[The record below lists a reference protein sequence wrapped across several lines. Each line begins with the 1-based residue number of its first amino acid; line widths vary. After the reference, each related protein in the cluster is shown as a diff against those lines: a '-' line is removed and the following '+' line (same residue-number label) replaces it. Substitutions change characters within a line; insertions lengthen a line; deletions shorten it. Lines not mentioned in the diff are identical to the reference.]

1 MKHSSDL
8 PAMLQPFH
16 RRRKLLHAWHAAADT
31 LWQTGCVLSV
41 ASVSAP
47 LLGISLPII
56 STPLLACG
64 SAAVAAVRTV
74 LTSANLDHTARWLD
88 RELQLKDRLSS
99 ALQFL
104 QIENPSPMQQLQ
116 IADARNCL
124 ASVST
129 DQLLP
134 LRTPAN
140 WKRGLAITAFGT
152 LLAIVGPAAWP
163 HASDTA
169 SPAATAVRESQRMQ
183 AELQSLEEVA
193 RQTADPDL
201 QQALESMNRTLQD
214 LQSQPLPP
222 EEAFA
227 KLADMEN
234 SLQQLQQKLNNPA
247 ALQQLQ
253 SIGEAMSATDELED
267 VGNMLSNGKLEQAAA
282 ALAKTQNPR
291 LDRSERRTV
300 SEKLQ
305 QVQQQFQQSAK
316 PQGSQKI
323 AEAAGKMAEGLQH
336 GDSQKF
342 EEAAQGMAAE
352 ARRLAGQKKLSDL
365 LQQQMQSLAQARSE
379 FESEAG
385 NQAQGQGKGGNKAG
399 KGTAGDP
406 QGQQNARNAAGSE
419 LKLTGDDS
427 GTGDSETEKSEGQPQ
442 DQQAERQYRQNAQRY
457 EALSEAALRSEPIP
471 PGQKS
476 LIRRYFQLIRPAQ
489 QPTENATAPQ

>member
-41 ASVSAP
+41 VSVSTP

-152 LLAIVGPAAWP
+152 LLAIVGPASWP
-163 HASDTA
+163 PAGDTA
-169 SPAATAVRESQRMQ
+169 SPAATAVIERQSMQ
-183 AELQSLEEVA
+183 AELQSLEDVA
-193 RQTADPDL
+193 PQTADP
-201 QQALESMNRTLQD
+201 
-214 LQSQPLPP
+214 
-222 EEAFA
+222 
-227 KLADMEN
+227 
-234 SLQQLQQKLNNPA
+234 
-247 ALQQLQ
+247 
-253 SIGEAMSATDELED
+253 
-267 VGNMLSNGKLEQAAA
+267 
-282 ALAKTQNPR
+282 
-291 LDRSERRTV
+291 
-300 SEKLQ
+300 
-305 QVQQQFQQSAK
+305 
-316 PQGSQKI
+316 SQKPTP
-323 AEAAGKMAEGLQH
+323 KT
-336 GDSQKF
+336 
-342 EEAAQGMAAE
+342 
-352 ARRLAGQKKLSDL
+352 KKLTT
-365 LQQQMQSLAQARSE
+365 
-379 FESEAG
+379 
-385 NQAQGQGKGGNKAG
+385 KA
-399 KGTAGDP
+399 T
-406 QGQQNARNAAGSE
+406 
-419 LKLTGDDS
+419 
-427 GTGDSETEKSEGQPQ
+427 
-442 DQQAERQYRQNAQRY
+442 
-457 EALSEAALRSEPIP
+457 
-471 PGQKS
+471 
-476 LIRRYFQLIRPAQ
+476 
-489 QPTENATAPQ
+489 